1 MAHYGTLR
9 EFRFKE
15 DVEDIRGSDVY
26 GRDDEKLGEISDVI
40 FDHSSGDIQYAVVD
54 TGGWLSSRKF
64 LVPAD
69 RIEQRAQDKD
79 DYRVDMT
86 KAEVES
92 LPAYDENR
100 VQNEAEWRDFDR
112 DYRDR
117 WSTTGGVMHKEG
129 STNIIT
135 PDPDEMPAGISS
147 AEHVGGDVTPERL
160 AGTFPSTA
168 PDPGKT
174 RMRPAG
180 IAARAEDTKT
190 PGSARTANESREWTE
205 RDEALDRKHS
215 NEPRSDYSV
224 DRSHVRSERCGSRW
238 RAFEDH
244 LRKNRVDVTS
254 SCRSCGPQKERAA

>member
-15 DVEDIRGSDVY
+15 DIQDIRGSDIY
-26 GRDDEKLGEISDVI
+26 GRDDDKLGEISDVI
-40 FDHSSGDIQYAVVD
+40 FDHSTGEIQYAIVD

-69 RIEQRAQDKD
+69 RIEQRANDKD
-79 DYRVDMT
+79 DYRIDMT

-100 VQNEAEWRDFDR
+100 MQSENEWRDFDR
-112 DYRDR
+112 DYREK
-117 WSTTGGVMHKEG
+117 WETTGGVMHKEG

-135 PDPDEMPAGISS
+135 PEPHEMPAGVSS
-147 AEHVGGDVTPERL
+147 AEHVGDVTPDRL

-168 PDPGKT
+168 PDPSKT
-174 RMRPAG
+174 RLRPSG
-180 IAARAEDTKT
+180 IASRAEDTRI
-190 PGSARTANESREWTE
+190 PGTARTATDAREWTE
-205 RDEALDRKHS
+205 PDPALRNAGS
-215 NEPRSDYSV
+215 EPRTDYSM
-224 DRSHVRSERCGSRW
+224 DRAHVRSERCGNRW

-254 SCRSCGPQKERAA
+254 SCRSCGPSKDRAA